1 MTAPSTLGRATVW
14 LILAADGPGRG
25 IGSHLRANGSAIGA
39 AAVHVVDE
47 PALFLDA
54 LADQR
59 PRIALAACPPADDA
73 ILDELARER
82 RRRHGLRVVVLT
94 APADIETRL
103 RALECGFDD
112 ALPASIDPR
121 ELAARLALLADRAR
135 RAAAP
140 TLLAV
145 TESAEIDLVAH
156 ELRRDD
162 EPVHLRPK
170 ELRLLAVLAAHPGR
184 AFTRQQL
191 LDRVW
196 GPGHVGDPRTVDVHV
211 RWLRAKVE
219 QDPERPAHLVTVRGV
234 GYRLDPPDR

>member
-25 IGSHLRANGSAIGA
+25 IGSHLLANGSAIGA

-54 LADQR
+54 LTDQR
-59 PRIALAACPPADDA
+59 PRIALAAWPPADDA

-82 RRRHGLRVVVLT
+82 RRRHGLRVV
-94 APADIETRL
+94 
-103 RALECGFDD
+103 AL
-112 ALPASIDPR
+112 
-121 ELAARLALLADRAR
+121 LAARLALLADRAR
-135 RAAAP
+135 RATAP
-140 TLLAV
+140 TL
-145 TESAEIDLVAH
+145 
-156 ELRRDD
+156 
-162 EPVHLRPK
+162 
-170 ELRLLAVLAAHPGR
+170 LAAHPGR

-219 QDPERPAHLVTVRGV
+219 RDPERPAHLVTVRGV